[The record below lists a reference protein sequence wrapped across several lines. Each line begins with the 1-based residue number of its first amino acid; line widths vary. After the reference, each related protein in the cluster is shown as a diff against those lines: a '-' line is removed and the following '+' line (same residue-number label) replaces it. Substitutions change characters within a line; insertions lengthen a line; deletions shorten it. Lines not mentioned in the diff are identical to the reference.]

1 MTAHDAAL
9 VKARPKERLRRHSA
23 VALAL
28 FALLFTLLLAVI
40 AGFGAAMAVVDR
52 TARVL
57 PDYERIDLTPY
68 LSKESYTEEDYDV
81 LYHQT
86 GLSRTAVDAL
96 EEKEMLLEYQ
106 EAFFYEGV
114 LDHYMAAPT
123 TPHCVLYTEDG
134 KSYYAPIAPL
144 EDGDILVTSTCHT
157 FGWRNGHAAIILDAS
172 SNRLLEAVAPGEK
185 SSIGSVSWFTHAANF
200 LVLRLKGVS
209 EEERHAIAEWAGN
222 ALRGI
227 DYSLF
232 AGFFTPKDQGDA
244 PYATHCS
251 HLVWQAYK
259 HFGYDIDSDGGPL
272 VSCNDIA
279 RSELLEVVQVYGFD
293 PDELW

>member
-9 VKARPKERLRRHSA
+9 VKAHPKERLRRHSA

-57 PDYERIDLTPY
+57 PDYERIDLAPY
-68 LSKESYTEEDYDV
+68 LAKESYTEEDYDV

-96 EEKEMLLEYQ
+96 EEKEMLLAYQ

-157 FGWRNGHAAIILDAS
+157 FGWRNGHAAIPRRLEQPPAGGRRSRREEFDRLGELVHPRRELSGAAVEGCERGGTARRRRMGGQCPARH
-172 SNRLLEAVAPGEK
+172 RLLAVRGLLYPQ
-185 SSIGSVSWFTHAANF
+185 GSGRRPLRDALQPPRLAGVQA
-200 LVLRLKGVS
+200 LRL
-209 EEERHAIAEWAGN
+209 
-222 ALRGI
+222 
-227 DYSLF
+227 
-232 AGFFTPKDQGDA
+232 
-244 PYATHCS
+244 
-251 HLVWQAYK
+251 
-259 HFGYDIDSDGGPL
+259 
-272 VSCNDIA
+272 
-279 RSELLEVVQVYGFD
+279 
-293 PDELW
+293 